1 MRSGPV
7 ACLAAEGP
15 GPALQALGESF
26 RAASNLAARRA
37 KRCAEFSIGRYVG
50 TRLPRRDRTL
60 ARLLGAA
67 LVACGLWTAVAP
79 IAALSGAATPT
90 HGSHALTPLSG
101 GSTVPDCAG
110 G

>member
-1 MRSGPV
+1 
-7 ACLAAEGP
+7 
-15 GPALQALGESF
+15 LGESF

-37 KRCAEFSIGRYVG
+37 KRCAEFSMGRYVG

-79 IAALSGAATPT
+79 IAALSGQARAGAPTPT

-101 GSTVPDCAG
+101 GPTVPDCAG